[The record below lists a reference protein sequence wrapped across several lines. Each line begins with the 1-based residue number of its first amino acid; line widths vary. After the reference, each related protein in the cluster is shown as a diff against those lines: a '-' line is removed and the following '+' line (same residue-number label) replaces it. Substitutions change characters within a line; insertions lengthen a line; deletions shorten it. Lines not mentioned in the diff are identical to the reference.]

1 MVWSSKRK
9 KRPHNAGWKR
19 TKGRKSGQ
27 KKKIRAT
34 APSFFA
40 RCFIWRP
47 RALRQSKH
55 GSATAAGAKIQRSKV
70 AGVRLKVG
78 VYKGPAQ
85 SPQTSIPTSCTPPA
99 RYPVT
104 SPPQPPAHTG
114 YQRVRKSWGRPGYL
128 RVIVNSRRLLTY
140 PRIHWRATS
149 GYSQIQPLFFGTPP
163 VRLEII
169 TPLSNG
175 CVISSGV
182 LEKCIVFAYT
192 VTRRGVRALDRSYRG
207 IDAFYD
213 TNFQILV
220 DDNECWHN

>member
-47 RALRQSKH
+47 RTLRQSKH

-85 SPQTSIPTSCTPPA
+85 SPQTSIPTSCTPRHATLLPA
-99 RYPVT
+99 LRNPRRI
-104 SPPQPPAHTG
+104 PATKG
-114 YQRVRKSWGRPGYL
+114 FVKVGDARDIY
-128 RVIVNSRRLLTY
+128 
-140 PRIHWRATS
+140 A
-149 GYSQIQPLFFGTPP
+149 
-163 VRLEII
+163 
-169 TPLSNG
+169 
-175 CVISSGV
+175 SS
-182 LEKCIVFAYT
+182 
-192 VTRRGVRALDRSYRG
+192 
-207 IDAFYD
+207 
-213 TNFQILV
+213 
-220 DDNECWHN
+220 